1 MKTKIILITAL
12 ILLSVIYGNSQE
24 EFSGDK
30 MQVVGKAIIESVPE
44 NIQIHIPVRM
54 IDSSFVICADKLA
67 VKLKNLQKELE
78 NTGIKTDHIKTLD
91 FSVKE
96 NFVYKERE
104 RKREGYVGTANM
116 QITDIYSSKLLG
128 NTLEVLKQIEMPY
141 SIGFELSDRQREN
154 LTESAIQKA
163 VQDAKNKAGLL
174 ALASGVELKRITRIA
189 YDYGHIDYDLTTM
202 IEKEK
207 KDDVFYNMGNDL
219 KLSPKEVKIE
229 KKVIIEW
236 QVVNR

>member
-1 MKTKIILITAL
+1 MKTKIILITTL
-12 ILLSVIYGNSQE
+12 ILLPVFYSSSQ

-44 NIQIHIPVRM
+44 NIQIRIPVKM
-54 IDSSFVICADKLA
+54 VDSSFVICSDKLV

-78 NTGIKTDHIKTLD
+78 NIGIKTDHIKTLN
-91 FSVKE
+91 FSVNE
-96 NFVYKERE
+96 NFVYKEKE

-141 SIGFELSDRQREN
+141 SIGFDLSDRQREN

-202 IEKEK
+202 IEKEREE
-207 KDDVFYNMGNDL
+207 DVFYNMGNDL

-236 QVVNR
+236 QVQSK